1 MTKSRLSELVGDV
14 LAGVDTSRFVVEEK
28 TLQDGGAWVR
38 IVPTN
43 PSAAVIEGTVH
54 GSHALLNVGDG
65 AVLDCFAVQPEEL
78 YSALRTDL
86 RAIVEGHFEI
96 VRYEWRNRL
105 VKVES
110 YIAGSKSTTHVK
122 NPLLAW
128 FPCAQQRVRYA
139 LYGSSSR

>member
-1 MTKSRLSELVGDV
+1 MTKSRLSDLVGDV
-14 LAGVDTSRFVVEEK
+14 LAGFEASRFVVEEK
-28 TLQDGGAWVR
+28 TLEDGGEWVR

-54 GSHALLNVGDG
+54 GSHALLDVGDG
-65 AVLDCFAVQPEEL
+65 AVLDYFAGHPEEL

-86 RAIVEGHFEI
+86 RAIVEGRFEI
-96 VRYEWRNRL
+96 VRYEWRKRL

-110 YIAGSKSTTHVK
+110 YIAGRKATTHFK

-128 FPCAQQRVRYA
+128 FPCGQQRVRYA
-139 LYGSSSR
+139 PYDSSSR